1 MNSQKSPEDEA
12 RRKEAETWLKKGYSF
27 ERKNK
32 HEEAIECYDKALNI
46 EPDLA
51 DALDAKGWALA
62 NSGKYDEALGCFDN
76 ALRIKPKV
84 SRIWNNKGV
93 ALEFSER
100 FDEALKC
107 YEKAIEIRP
116 KFMFPWSNK
125 GRILYIIGRFD
136 EAISCYDK
144 AIQIKQNNEYAWN
157 GKGEVLLSIEK
168 LEEARICFDRA
179 LSIDNKYALAW
190 QNRATALSYLGKY
203 EDSLTCYSKAVE
215 LDPESCESWARK
227 GGALCDLFKFEEA
240 LDCCKK
246 AIEIEPE
253 DPYAW
258 FVKGNVLNELGKYEE
273 AMNCYEEVIKL
284 NPESSYAWNGKGCA
298 FYDTKNYEEALKCY
312 DQAIHLDPDEPLF
325 WSNKGEVLY
334 DLKKYDKSLDCYN
347 KSIELNPNDSEAWKG
362 KGKVLEALGREKE
375 ADEAFRKAEE
385 IVKIKGNKDPNEPE
399 IISEI
404 KLILERKGQVILYGP
419 PGTGKTY
426 WALRSARELSA
437 ISLFDSPFDKLDED
451 KRRNITGDKNAPGVV
466 RMCSFHPA
474 YGYEDFIEGYR
485 PELQGDSQINFSLR
499 DGTFKRLCKD
509 AKNNPDTHFYLIIDE
524 INRGDIPRIF
534 GELMTVLEK
543 NKRDKSMALPLSGE
557 LLKVPKNL
565 YVIGTMN
572 TADRSIALLDTAL
585 RRRFGFIELM
595 PDIELLK
602 DTSVRGVNLG
612 QWLKSINRRI
622 IDNLGQDARNRQ
634 IGHSYLLENGRPLSD
649 FSRFAEV
656 IRDEIIPL
664 IEEYCYEDY
673 SKMGTILGTDLVNLD
688 KQMVRYEL
696 FEEPNYEALAKALQ
710 NIVSQEPLSEAGQ

>member
-1 MNSQKSPEDEA
+1 MNSQKSLEDET
-12 RRKEAETWLKKGYSF
+12 RKKEAETWLKKGNIF
-27 ERKNK
+27 ARKNK
-32 HEEAIECYDKALNI
+32 NEEAIECYDKALNLV
-46 EPDLA
+46 PDLA
-51 DALDAKGWALA
+51 DSLDAKGRALIDLD
-62 NSGKYDEALGCFDN
+62 KYEEALDYFDR

-84 SRIWNNKGV
+84 ARIWNNKGL
-93 ALEFSER
+93 ALEFSEK

-116 KFMFPWSNK
+116 KIMVPWSNK
-125 GRILYIIGRFD
+125 GRILYILGRFD

-144 AIQIKQNNEYAWN
+144 AIEIKPNNAYAWN
-157 GKGEVLLSIEK
+157 GKGEAFISDEK
-168 LEEARICFDRA
+168 LEEALICFDRA

-190 QNRATALSYLGKY
+190 QNRATSLFDLEKY
-203 EDSLTCYSKAVE
+203 EESQTCYSKAVE
-215 LDPESCESWARK
+215 LDPESYESWARK
-227 GGALCDLFKFEEA
+227 GSALYELHKYEEA
-240 LDCCKK
+240 LDCCRK
-246 AIEIEPE
+246 AIGIDSEYT
-253 DPYAW
+253 YAW
-258 FVKGNVLNELGKYEE
+258 FIKGNVLNELGKYEE
-273 AMNCYEEVIKL
+273 AMNCYEEVVKL
-284 NPESSYAWNGKGCA
+284 NPEYSYAWIRKGHA
-298 FYDTKNYEEALKCY
+298 FHDAKNYEEALKCY
-312 DQAIHLDPDEPLF
+312 DRAIDLDPDETFF
-325 WSNKGEVLY
+325 WRNKGEVLY
-334 DLKKYDKSLDCYN
+334 DLKRYDISLDCYN
-347 KSIELNPNDSEAWKG
+347 KAIELEPKSSESWNG
-362 KGKVLEALGREKE
+362 KGEALKALGREKE
-375 ADEAFRKAEE
+375 AEEALKRAKELVEE
-385 IVKIKGNKDPNEPE
+385 GENKEVKEPE

-437 ISLFDSPFDKLDED
+437 ISLFGSTFDTLDESN
-451 KRRNITGDKNAPGVV
+451 RITITGDKNASGVV

-499 DGTFKRLCKD
+499 DGTFKRLCKE
-509 AKNNPDTHFYLIIDE
+509 AKENPETNFYLIIDE

-543 NKRDKSMALPLSGE
+543 NKRDRSVVLPLSGE

-602 DTSVRGVNLG
+602 DKKLMEINLG
-612 QWLKSINRRI
+612 QWLKSLNRLIR
-622 IDNLGQDARNRQ
+622 DNLGRDARNRQ
-634 IGHSYLLENGRPLSD
+634 IGHSYLLENGDPISD

-673 SKMGTILGTDLVNLD
+673 SRLGTILGTDLVDLD
-688 KQMVRYEL
+688 KQTIRYEL
-696 FEEPNYEALAKALQ
+696 FEGLNYEVLAKALL
-710 NIVSQEPLSEAGQ
+710 NIISQESTPEAEQ